1 MKAPLSWLK
10 DYVDICVSSEI
21 LADKL
26 VKAGFEIEEIIR
38 PYEDYVNIVV
48 GRIEGLK
55 KHPNADKLQI
65 CDINIGTKRLNIV
78 TGATNVKVGD
88 YVPVA
93 LDAARLPDGKKIVAG
108 MLRGEMSEGML
119 CGGSEL
125 KLTANDYKNAGI
137 DGIFILP
144 ELRLGMDINE
154 FLGTNDVVLDVAVT
168 ANRPDCNS
176 IIGIA
181 REVAAVL
188 GVAMRAPKNIA
199 VDESGDINALLCV
212 KVSDKELCPRYMAK
226 AVRNIRTCESPE
238 QVKQRLRLVGLRP
251 INNIVDITNYILID
265 IGQPMHA
272 FDYSNIGG
280 SEIVVRRASEG
291 EKITT
296 LDGTVN
302 ALSTDNLVICDAN
315 SPMAVAG
322 IMGGMN
328 SGINNDTKTIIF
340 ESARFKRDNIRK
352 SSKALNLRSD
362 SSSRFEKGVDYIS
375 QEMAIEKAISM
386 LAQSGCGDVVRG
398 VIDTLEVADEPR
410 VINVQKSKIDEIL
423 GIVVPHKEVVDIL
436 TRLQFSVMVSGDE
449 LSIAV
454 PRYREDIVG
463 VNDIAEEVIRI
474 YGYDNIV
481 SKNLD
486 GKKQTRG
493 GRDLTDTVVQR
504 VKGILSGFG
513 GFMEALSYSFIS
525 PKFIETLRLKED
537 DCRKSV
543 IKILNPLGEDMSV
556 MRTTLLPS
564 MINIAATN
572 INNGNKCARLYE
584 IGKVYFPKSL
594 PIDDTAIEI
603 ETLMMATFGEKEDFF
618 TLKNALTQL
627 MAKLNVELTFIAGE
641 ETFLHPGRQADIFL
655 NAKKIGYIGQLHPS
669 VAKSNKIDQN
679 VYVSEL
685 DLAAVV
691 QASQDFLP
699 FVPIGKFP
707 AMQRDLAFVLDDEV
721 TGGEIMNC
729 IKAAAGDLM
738 KNISIFDVYKGK
750 GIPEGKKSV
759 AVNMVFRRDDR
770 TLKDDEVSAVIN
782 AILDSMNSAYS
793 AKLRE

>member
-1 MKAPLSWLK
+1 MKAPLSWLR
-10 DYVDICVSSEI
+10 DYVDINVSPEI

-48 GRIEGLK
+48 GRIEALK

-65 CDINIGTKRLNIV
+65 CDINIGAKRLNIV

-93 LDAARLPDGKKIVAG
+93 LDGARLPDGKKIVAG

-125 KLTANDYKNAGI
+125 KLTANDYKNAGV

-144 ELRLGMDINE
+144 ELELGTDINDV
-154 FLGTNDVVLDVAVT
+154 LGTNDVVLDVAVT

-176 IIGIA
+176 IVGIA

-188 GVAMRAPKNIA
+188 GVPMRAQKNIA
-199 VDESGDINALLCV
+199 VKEGGDINNVLRV
-212 KVSDKELCPRYMAK
+212 NVEDKELCPRYMAK
-226 AVRNIRTCESPE
+226 VVNNICVGESPE
-238 QVKQRLRLVGLRP
+238 SVKQRLRLVGLRP

-280 SEIVVRRASEG
+280 SAIVVRRAEEG
-291 EKITT
+291 EQITT

-302 ALSTDNLVICDAN
+302 ALTSSNLVICDAN

-328 SGINNDTKTIIF
+328 SGINNDTKTIVF

-352 SSKALNLRSD
+352 SSRTLNLRSD
-362 SSSRFEKGVDYIS
+362 SSFRFEKGVDYIS
-375 QEMAIEKAISM
+375 QELAIDKAVSM
-386 LAQSGCGDVVRG
+386 LVESGCGNVVKG
-398 VIDTLEVADEPR
+398 VIDTLEVADLPR
-410 VINVQKSKIDEIL
+410 VINIKKSKIDEIL
-423 GIVVPHKEVVDIL
+423 GIVVSKKDIIDIL
-436 TRLQFSVMVSGDE
+436 TRLQFAVTVSEDN
-449 LSIAV
+449 LMITV
-454 PRYREDIVG
+454 PRFREDVVG

-481 SKNLD
+481 SETLD

-493 GRDLTDTVVQR
+493 GRDLADTTVQK
-504 VKGILSGFG
+504 VKGLLSGFS

-525 PKFIETLRLKED
+525 PKFMETLKLKEND
-537 DCRKSV
+537 YRRNV

-572 INNGNKCARLYE
+572 INNGNKCCRLYE
-584 IGKVYFPKSL
+584 IGKVYYPKSL
-594 PIDDTAIEI
+594 PVTSTAIEI
-603 ETLMMATFGEKEDFF
+603 ETLMMAAFGDKEDFY
-618 TLKNALTQL
+618 TLKTVLTQL
-627 MAKLNVELTFIAGE
+627 AAKLNVELSFNAGE
-641 ETFLHPGRQADIFL
+641 ETFLHPGRQADVVL
-655 NAKKIGYIGQLHPS
+655 DAQKIGYIGQLHPS
-669 VAKSNKIDQN
+669 VAKNNKIDQSL
-679 VYVSEL
+679 YVCEIN
-685 DLAAVV
+685 LAAVV
-691 QASQDFLP
+691 QASKDFLP
-699 FVPIGKFP
+699 FAPIGKFP
-707 AMQRDLAFVLDDEV
+707 SMQRDLAFVLDDEI
-721 TGGEIMNC
+721 TGAEIINC
-729 IKAAAGDLM
+729 IKEAAGELL

-750 GIPEGKKSV
+750 GIPDGKKSV
-759 AVNMVFRRDDR
+759 AVNMVFKRDDR
-770 TLKDDEVSAVIN
+770 TLKDDEVSTVISDVLE
-782 AILDSMNSAYS
+782 AMNSTYS